1 MRLYTGP
8 MFVIHNGALRSMAT
22 DGIVRFGLDEHLVGS
37 SVRGRFVT
45 TLHCINSGVIKLS
58 RLQPKCTVYRG
69 INGMKLRRSFVK
81 PDVFGVRSGVEFG
94 FMSTSLERS
103 VAEAYSKGKNTDS
116 PSLILEMQMGMVS
129 RGAFLGWLSQYPD
142 ESEILLPPLTGLEVT
157 AFKSDDVGT
166 LVFDMQLNV
175 NMQSMTIEEV
185 LALRKKQSLEL
196 AEVVSRDL
204 SSRIPVGDIP

>member
-1 MRLYTGP
+1 M
-8 MFVIHNGALRSMAT
+8 
-22 DGIVRFGLDEHLVGS
+22 
-37 SVRGRFVT
+37 
-45 TLHCINSGVIKLS
+45 
-58 RLQPKCTVYRG
+58 
-69 INGMKLRRSFVK
+69 K

-116 PSLILEMQMGMVS
+116 PSLILEMQMGIVS